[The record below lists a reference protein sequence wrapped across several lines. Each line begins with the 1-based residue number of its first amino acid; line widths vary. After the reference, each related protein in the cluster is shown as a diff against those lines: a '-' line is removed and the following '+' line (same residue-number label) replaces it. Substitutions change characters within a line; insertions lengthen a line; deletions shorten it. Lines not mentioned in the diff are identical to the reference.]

1 MSRPIPPRS
10 TAAARCNPRLISA
23 HRSPPDGV
31 HAFHECVRGRE
42 LVIAP
47 LRQQRYGDWELDV
60 RDPNGYVLVFGGA

>member
-1 MSRPIPPRS
+1 M
-10 TAAARCNPRLISA
+10 
-23 HRSPPDGV
+23 